1 MYISPVLI
9 HVNVQTP
16 IAVSLP
22 LTCMKIEK
30 AYLLLPIPNLNN
42 NDCLCVC
49 TVLVYIMQYHVNT
62 CITFH
67 TAYYSERFKLLK
79 RRKTGGE
86 KIKKSVSSTSGI
98 SESSLLQS
106 CSLPP
111 TVIHSTK
118 EGGAGRSRDPTKG
131 LSHSSS
137 EIGRFEDG
145 IVV

>member
-1 MYISPVLI
+1 
-9 HVNVQTP
+9 
-16 IAVSLP
+16 
-22 LTCMKIEK
+22 MKMEL
-30 AYLLLPIPNLNN
+30 AYLLLPIPNLNG
-42 NDCLCVC
+42 NDCLHIMC
-49 TVLVYIMQYHVNT
+49 TVLVHIMQCHIMLHIMYK
-62 CITFH
+62 CMTFH
-67 TAYYSERFKLLK
+67 TVYYSERFKLLK

-118 EGGAGRSRDPTKG
+118 GGAGRSRDPTKG